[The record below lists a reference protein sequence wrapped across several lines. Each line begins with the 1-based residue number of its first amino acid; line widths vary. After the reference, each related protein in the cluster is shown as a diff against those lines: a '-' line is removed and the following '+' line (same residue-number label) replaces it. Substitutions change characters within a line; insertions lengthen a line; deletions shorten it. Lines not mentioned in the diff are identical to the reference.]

1 MTDDKIA
8 KLYRRPNDKFMED
21 GTPRNIAIAYQ
32 RIPASQRGEYY
43 VEYQG
48 KAYEG
53 DEVEKLRG

>member
-1 MTDDKIA
+1 MTADDKVA
-8 KLYRRPNDKFMED
+8 KLYRNAKFMED

-48 KAYEG
+48 KTYKD